1 MSDPAPYPAPEP
13 GHVADPD
20 VPALVVSTPTEF
32 EAQTKAALLRDE
44 GIEATVQPVAPS
56 WTGQV
61 SISPGSRGASVWVRS
76 ADLDRARA
84 VLESRIADSVDI
96 DWDEVDVGEREDS
109 LPLTPVGRMPL
120 LIRVGL
126 ALLTAIM
133 ALCALWTIYVLL
145 G

>member
-1 MSDPAPYPAPEP
+1 MSDPAPNPAPEP
-13 GHVADPD
+13 GHDAGPD
-20 VPALVVSTPTEF
+20 GPALVVSTPTEF

-44 GIEATVQPVAPS
+44 GIDAMVQPVAPS
-56 WTGQV
+56 WTGGV
-61 SISPGSRGASVWVRS
+61 SISPASRGASVWVRA

-84 VLESRIADSVDI
+84 VLETRIADSVDL

-126 ALLTAIM
+126 ALLAAIV
-133 ALCALWTIYVLL
+133 ALCSLWTLYVLL

>member
-13 GHVADPD
+13 GHDARPEG
-20 VPALVVSTPTEF
+20 PALVVSTATEF

-44 GIEATVQPVAPS
+44 GIDATVQPVAPS

-61 SISPGSRGASVWVRS
+61 SISPASRGASVWVRS

-84 VLESRIADSVDI
+84 VLEARIADSVDI
-96 DWDEVDVGEREDS
+96 DWDEVDVGQREDS

-126 ALLTAIM
+126 ALLAAIV
-133 ALCALWTIYVLL
+133 ALCALWTLYVLL

>member
-1 MSDPAPYPAPEP
+1 MIDPAPFPAPEP
-13 GHVADPD
+13 GHEAGPD
-20 VPALVVSTPTEF
+20 GPALVVSTPTEF

-44 GIEATVQPVAPS
+44 GIDATVQPGAPS
-56 WTGQV
+56 WTGHLSV
-61 SISPGSRGASVWVRS
+61 SPGGGGSSVWVRA
-76 ADLDRARA
+76 ADLDRART
-84 VLESRIADSVDI
+84 LLQTRIADSVDI

-126 ALLTAIM
+126 ALLAAIV
-133 ALCALWTIYVLL
+133 ALCALWTLYVLL